1 MTSALAVATRPRVAA
16 CAVVLAAAVALSS
29 CNGGAPGPVPAVA
42 AWRPYQSA
50 GGGFRTEVP
59 SAWEITERGGLGGYE
74 TEVRANTRNWIV
86 LRKQF
91 LPGSLET
98 AVLQDATRDKAL
110 IGAVQEHYDQIAQTC
125 VSFHGDAPEVS
136 SAASSFA
143 GFGKFTC
150 ERKAGRGGP
159 VELQGATVIII
170 GLNDLYIIDAYADA
184 QSAKVVLAA
193 FDRGVGSFK
202 YGD

>member
-1 MTSALAVATRPRVAA
+1 MTRHTSQAAPHRRAPGLAQHSPRQAIDQVAQAGETRPH
-16 CAVVLAAAVALSS
+16 L
-29 CNGGAPGPVPAVA
+29 
-42 AWRPYQSA
+42 
-50 GGGFRTEVP
+50 
-59 SAWEITERGGLGGYE
+59 
-74 TEVRANTRNWIV
+74 
-86 LRKQF
+86 
-91 LPGSLET
+91 
-98 AVLQDATRDKAL
+98 
-110 IGAVQEHYDQIAQTC
+110 GAVQGHYDQIAQTC
-125 VSFHGDAPEVS
+125 VSFHGDTPEVS

-202 YGD
+202 YED